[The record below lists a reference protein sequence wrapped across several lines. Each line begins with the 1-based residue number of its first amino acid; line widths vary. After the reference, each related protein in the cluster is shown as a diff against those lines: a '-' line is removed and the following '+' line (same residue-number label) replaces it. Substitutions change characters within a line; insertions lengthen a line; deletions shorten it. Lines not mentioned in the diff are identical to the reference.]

1 MHSQMLTSRLGAE
14 LISYKLDGIEKI
26 HQGQDCIDENLES
39 LLETSFSSTIS
50 NCGKVK
56 TKQDNYKWQ
65 DI

>member
-26 HQGQDCIDENLES
+26 HQGQEWES